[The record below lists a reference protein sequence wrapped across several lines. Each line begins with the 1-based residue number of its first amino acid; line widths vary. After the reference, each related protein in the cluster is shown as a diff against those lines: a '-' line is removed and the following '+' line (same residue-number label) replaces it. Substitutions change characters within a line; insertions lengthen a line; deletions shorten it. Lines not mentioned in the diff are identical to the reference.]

1 MLDVGKR
8 ERRRVRRHHRVRL
21 RVFGTAQR
29 PRLNV
34 FRSNAHLYAQV
45 IDDTTGRTLLSAST
59 LDKELTGTVKNGGN
73 VTAAAA
79 VGRVVAD
86 EQGLVGVGKG
96 KAAEVP
102 EAISKAVQHAKKN
115 LVRVTIKNG
124 TIPHEVHGQFGAE
137 HVLLK
142 PASAGTGIVAGGAVR
157 AVIELAGI
165 HNIVAK
171 TLGRGNPFNV
181 VQATLDGLNQ
191 LRDPDEVLRI
201 RKAIVQQA
209 G

>member
-1 MLDVGKR
+1 MKVNPDELNLKDKVVYINRVAKVVKGGKR
-8 ERRRVRRHHRVRL
+8 
-21 RVFGTAQR
+21 FNFTA
-29 PRLNV
+29 LV
-34 FRSNAHLYAQV
+34 V
-45 IDDTTGRTLLSAST
+45 
-59 LDKELTGTVKNGGN
+59 
-73 VTAAAA
+73 
-79 VGRVVAD
+79 VGD
-86 EQGLVGVGKG
+86 EQGWVGIGKG

-102 EAISKAVQHAKKN
+102 EAISKAVQHAKKK

-124 TIPHEVHGQFGAE
+124 TIPHEVRGHFGAE
-137 HVLLK
+137 HVMLK

-157 AVIELAGI
+157 AVIELSGI

-191 LRDPDEVLRI
+191 LRDPEEVLRV
-201 RKAIVQQA
+201 RKSVIQQA